1 MSTATR
7 NRPRS
12 PPVVPEASRLQRFL
26 LFALPALALFACVW
40 VTRVFIAADVVAL
53 GLRMTGIKS
62 IAAVAVV
69 GGLLPSLPLGFAFG
83 LLVGRPVAKRA
94 LAVALAACVIE
105 LAFASLTVPWWAFF
119 TWWVLPIECV
129 VVLLVFPVAA
139 GIGAVAFAKTAAR
152 VRLRAGA
159 TIFGVLTLCA
169 LVWPWLQGCMRTGA
183 CGAG

>member
-1 MSTATR
+1 
-7 NRPRS
+7 
-12 PPVVPEASRLQRFL
+12 VPEASRLQRFL

-40 VTRVFIAADVVAL
+40 VTRVFVAADVVAL
-53 GLRMTGIKS
+53 GLRMTGLKS

-94 LAVALAACVIE
+94 LAVAFAACVIE

-129 VVLLVFPVAA
+129 IVLLVFPAAA
-139 GIGAVAFAKTAAR
+139 GIGAMAFGKTAAR
-152 VRLRAGA
+152 MRLRAGA

-183 CGAG
+183 CGPG